1 MSGDFGFNPM
11 RWRCD
16 ERGCYNDLQRPR
28 IEVFADCL
36 PRRLAFTDI
45 DATVE
50 VGGRFLFL
58 EFKGGEPRE
67 LPTGQRI
74 YLERLTSLHQ
84 KITAVVVCGNAKT
97 MDVRAIRVV
106 HGGSIGDWSIISLDG
121 LRTRIGEWA
130 DRADRAAGRVAA

>member
-45 DATVE
+45 DATAE
-50 VGGRFLFL
+50 VGGHFLFL
-58 EFKGGEPRE
+58 EFKSGEPRD
-67 LPTGQRI
+67 LPIGQRI
-74 YLERLTSLHQ
+74 YLERLTALHR

-106 HGGSIGDWSIISLDG
+106 RDGNIGDWSITSLDG
-121 LRTRIGEWA
+121 LRSRIRDWA
-130 DRADRAAGRVAA
+130 DRCSGRAAA